1 MSTPFENV
9 KWLKDSQSPH
19 VYYNKKWWILSS
31 VEGIDATALVKQSKE
46 AFGTLYQQVFSES
59 FVPNVLPLP
68 STQREVDID
77 LEDEGTSEIETFKV
91 PLRAKLEGSPEYSA
105 VVEPAGGDSDPMGY
119 STQANY
125 DQSRGG
131 GYGASASG
139 MKPPGL
145 GDDDDEQPEANMM
158 QKQALAQAFGGVV
171 AYAMQGCGMTLPDI
185 VELYK
190 KAGGSLIEDD
200 EDDDDREHKHDDGSH
215 EM

>member
-105 VVEPAGGDSDPMGY
+105 VVDAAGGDSDPMGY
-119 STQANY
+119 STQGNY
-125 DQSRGG
+125 DQSRV
-131 GYGASASG
+131 G
-139 MKPPGL
+139 MKPPGTD
-145 GDDDDEQPEANMM
+145 DDDDEQPEANMM

-171 AYAMQGCGMTLPDI
+171 MYAMQGCGMTLPDI